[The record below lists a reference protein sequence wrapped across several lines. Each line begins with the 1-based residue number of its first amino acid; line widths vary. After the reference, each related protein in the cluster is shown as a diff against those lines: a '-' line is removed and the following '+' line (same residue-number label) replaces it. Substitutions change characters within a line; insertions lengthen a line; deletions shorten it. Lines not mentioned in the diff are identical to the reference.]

1 MLHIIAHSLLN
12 KMLSKLLHRIQDF
25 FGISPA
31 GSRGALVLIVLS
43 FGLVWAPTVF
53 KWWVLPL
60 FQDNIVPFTVEYLDS
75 TAALLPDQGSQFG
88 EEKDFQRNAYGKNTD
103 ATARPTRLFAFNP
116 NTATPEELQELG
128 IPKFLAFRI
137 EKYRQKGGKFRR
149 KEDLQKIYD
158 FPPALFAKL
167 DSYITLPGDG
177 QKTDSPAKD
186 FAENANRESPP
197 VPARE
202 TKTYTRPAPI
212 AFDINTADTTQLAT
226 LKGIGSK
233 LSARIVKFRDALGGF
248 HSTEQYSEVFGL
260 DSLALSELR
269 KYGRIQT
276 APRKININTVITEE
290 LNRHPYFRNRKL
302 NEVIVRY
309 REQHGPY
316 TSPES
321 MKAVRILDEATLR
334 KWEPYLSF

>member
-1 MLHIIAHSLLN
+1 MLR
-12 KMLSKLLHRIQDF
+12 KLLHRIQDF

-31 GSRGALVLIVLS
+31 ESRGALVLIVLS
-43 FGLVWAPTVF
+43 FGLIWAPTVF

-60 FQDNIVPFTVEYLDS
+60 FQNDTVPFTVEYLDS
-75 TAALLPDQGSQFG
+75 TAALLPDSNSPFG
-88 EEKDFQRNAYGKNTD
+88 EEEYLQRNTYGKSTD
-103 ATARPTRLFAFNP
+103 AVARPTRLFAFDP
-116 NTATPEELQELG
+116 NTATTNELQELG
-128 IPKFLAFRI
+128 IPKFLALRI

-158 FPPALFAKL
+158 FPPALFTQL
-167 DSYITLPGDG
+167 NPYISLPDNSRKTGDTR
-177 QKTDSPAKD
+177 TD
-186 FAENANRESPP
+186 FEEN
-197 VPARE
+197 PARE
-202 TKTYTRPAPI
+202 SASVPVRETKAYSRPTPVI
-212 AFDINTADTTQLAT
+212 FDINTADTTQLIS

-248 HSTEQYSEVFGL
+248 YSTEQYAEIFGL

-269 KYGRIQT
+269 KYGRVQT
-276 APRKININTVITEE
+276 APKKININTATTEE

-316 TSPES
+316 ASPES
-321 MKAVRILDEATLR
+321 MKAVRILNEATLR
-334 KWEPYLSF
+334 KWEPYLTF

>member
-1 MLHIIAHSLLN
+1 MLR
-12 KMLSKLLHRIQDF
+12 KLLHRIQDF

-31 GSRGALVLIVLS
+31 ESRGALVLIVLS
-43 FGLVWAPTVF
+43 FGLIWAPTVF

-60 FQDNIVPFTVEYLDS
+60 FQDDTVPFTVEYLDS

-88 EEKDFQRNAYGKNTD
+88 EEKDFQRNIYGKNAD
-103 ATARPTRLFAFNP
+103 ATARPTRLFAFDP

-128 IPKFLAFRI
+128 IPKFLALRI

-158 FPPALFAKL
+158 FPPALFTKL
-167 DSYITLPGDG
+167 DSYISLPGDG
-177 QKTDSPAKD
+177 QKPGNAKTD
-186 FAENANRESPP
+186 FEENPMQETAP

-202 TKTYTRPAPI
+202 NKPFARPTI
-212 AFDINTADTTQLAT
+212 VAFDINTADTAQLAA
-226 LKGIGSK
+226 LRGIGSK

-248 HSTEQYSEVFGL
+248 HSTDQYADIFGL

-269 KYGRIQT
+269 KYGRVQT
-276 APRKININTVITEE
+276 SPKKININTTTTEE

-302 NEVIVRY
+302 NEIVVRY

-316 TSPES
+316 ISPES

>member
-1 MLHIIAHSLLN
+1 MLR
-12 KMLSKLLHRIQDF
+12 KLLHRIQDF

-43 FGLVWAPTVF
+43 FGLIWAPTLF

-60 FQDNIVPFTVEYLDS
+60 YQDDTVPFTFEYLDS
-75 TAALLPDQGSQFG
+75 TAALLPDQGSPFG
-88 EEKDFQRNAYGKNTD
+88 EERNFQNKSYNKNAE
-103 ATARPTRLFAFNP
+103 ASARPARLFVFDP
-116 NTATPEELQELG
+116 NTATPDELQELG
-128 IPKFLAFRI
+128 IPKFLALRI

-158 FPPALFAKL
+158 FPPAIFAKL
-167 DSYITLPGDG
+167 QSYISLPGDG
-177 QKTDSPAKD
+177 HNQGNSKIDFEQNPA
-186 FAENANRESPP
+186 RESLPAL
-197 VPARE
+197 ARE
-202 TKTYTRPAPI
+202 TKTYTRPTPV
-212 AFDINTADTTQLAT
+212 AFDINTADTAQLAT
-226 LKGIGSK
+226 LRGIGSK

-248 HSTEQYSEVFGL
+248 HSTEQYSEIFGL

-276 APRKININTVITEE
+276 VPKKININTVTTEE

-316 TSPES
+316 PSPES
-321 MKAVRILDEATLR
+321 MNAVRILDEATLR
-334 KWEPYLSF
+334 KWEPYLAF